1 MTKITT
7 PLGEIEID
15 PQPIEFEISDSEIGT
30 KLKVKFEGIRSM
42 TESGEFANI
51 VWTVSQ
57 FDLEGKRMNPLFAVQ
72 DRQVVTE
79 VSGRNRVTNE
89 GITIIRE
96 SFPEGEAG
104 DRAYQTAWNA
114 GHNEYYYWMALLKVG
129 TLPKI
134 LKAAGQ
140 ILSQYNRFHQ
150 P

>member
-30 KLKVKFEGIRSM
+30 KLKVRFEGIRSM
-42 TESGEFANI
+42 TDTDEFANI

-57 FDLEGKRMNPLFAVQ
+57 FDNEGKRMNPLFAVQ

-79 VSGRNRVTNE
+79 VSGNNRVTDE
-89 GITIIRE
+89 GITIIRAA
-96 SFPEGEAG
+96 FPEGEVG
-104 DRAYQTAWNA
+104 DRAYQMAWNA
-114 GHNEYYYWMALLKVG
+114 GHNEYHYWMALLKVG
-129 TLPKI
+129 TLPAI
-134 LKAAGQ
+134 LTAAGQ